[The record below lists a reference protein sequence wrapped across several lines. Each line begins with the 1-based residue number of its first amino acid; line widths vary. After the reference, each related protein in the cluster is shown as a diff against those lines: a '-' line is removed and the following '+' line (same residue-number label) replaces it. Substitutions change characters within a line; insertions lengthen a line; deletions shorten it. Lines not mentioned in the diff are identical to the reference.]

1 MSQSAGQVQEG
12 RPAPD
17 FSLPS
22 GDGRTLSLADLRGKR
37 VVLYFYP
44 KDDTRGCTREACA
57 FRDLR
62 AEFAQKDAEIV
73 GVSLDGPESHRQF
86 SEKYALPFPLLA
98 DEQAEVS
105 KKYGVYVLKNRDGR
119 DFWGIDR
126 TTFLIDR
133 QGTVRKIF
141 PQVTVDGH
149 ADELLAALDEVD

>member
-62 AEFAQKDAEIV
+62 AEFGSSFQRDV
-73 GVSLDGPESHRQF
+73 
-86 SEKYALPFPLLA
+86 A
-98 DEQAEVS
+98 DYRRGEM
-105 KKYGVYVLKNRDGR
+105 RR
-119 DFWGIDR
+119 R
-126 TTFLIDR
+126 
-133 QGTVRKIF
+133 
-141 PQVTVDGH
+141 
-149 ADELLAALDEVD
+149 